1 MLGSLVAT
9 LLIARALAAQHAT
22 PPAQHKTWAS
32 IAVLAARRAR
42 DGSGDAEVLVAM
54 ATRGQRNFSP
64 GGNVSFHCSDDG
76 GRGWVAASPQGDLR
90 GEQFNTA
97 HLVLRCPASGYASAS
112 RREDL
117 RVRCRRSPAR
127 PPARGAPLDDDVA
140 DFVLDAPTAPPAASR
155 LTSCLEPVYR
165 PRRDAVD
172 RFLRYYRA
180 VGVERFVVWDGERA
194 LESHLGDA
202 RDVAYHGWTFADV
215 LRNSKA
221 RTAKGGPVG
230 QHLAMA
236 YCAFAYGGDARMLL
250 SVDLD
255 ELVTC
260 ADLGTSRD
268 LAAALDG
275 AAAAA
280 GDDNP
285 CACLLRWLYD
295 GPLGGPDLPGT
306 VVARQMNRKCV
317 VAPGQLEDA
326 NFHRPACRGRRGV
339 FQVDGGACWI
349 NHYRDEALSGKR
361 PQDAI
366 PLPGGPEARADLA
379 WAAALL
385 ASS

>member
-1 MLGSLVAT
+1 
-9 LLIARALAAQHAT
+9 
-22 PPAQHKTWAS
+22 
-32 IAVLAARRAR
+32 
-42 DGSGDAEVLVAM
+42 
-54 ATRGQRNFSP
+54 
-64 GGNVSFHCSDDG
+64 
-76 GRGWVAASPQGDLR
+76 
-90 GEQFNTA
+90 
-97 HLVLRCPASGYASAS
+97 
-112 RREDL
+112 
-117 RVRCRRSPAR
+117 
-127 PPARGAPLDDDVA
+127 
-140 DFVLDAPTAPPAASR
+140 
-155 LTSCLEPVYR
+155 
-165 PRRDAVD
+165 
-172 RFLRYYRA
+172 

-194 LESHLGDA
+194 LASHLGDA

-385 ASS
+385 TSS